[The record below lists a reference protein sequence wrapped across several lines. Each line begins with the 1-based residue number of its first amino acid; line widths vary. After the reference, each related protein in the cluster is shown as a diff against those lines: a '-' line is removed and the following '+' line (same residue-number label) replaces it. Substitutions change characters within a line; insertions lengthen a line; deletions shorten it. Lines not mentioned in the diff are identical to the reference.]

1 MKKNSETL
9 KKKKLGCNLSEDCA
23 TAIMSDI
30 VFQIY

>member
-9 KKKKLGCNLSEDCA
+9 KKKLGCNLSEDCA